1 MNEDRAEATL
11 RDVGGT
17 GKKIAGDLIGDAK
30 LQAEGTADKVVA
42 RIQEGVG
49 RTKEQFES
57 VADTAQQLGGRAY
70 EAGSKASQYVAESI
84 KETPL
89 ITLAV
94 GIAIGYAIGAL
105 VHRQIAPTPPSYKFW
120 R

>member
-11 RDVGGT
+11 RDIGGT
-17 GKKIAGDLIGDAK
+17 GKKIAGDLTGDAK

-49 RTKEQFES
+49 RTKDQLEN
-57 VADTAQQLGGRAY
+57 VADTAQHLGGRAY
-70 EAGSKASQYVAESI
+70 EAGSKAGQYVTENI
-84 KETPL
+84 KEAPL

-105 VHRQIAPTPPSYKFW
+105 IHRQPEPTPSYKFW